1 MNQAYMKI
9 VSLELVNFSRVYSG
23 IGKTRV
29 FIDLLNS
36 DNEINLFLGA
46 NGSGKSSIM
55 GCFHPFAYNSAIG
68 DNTSN
73 SDLIIEGKDG
83 KKEIVITY
91 GEDVYRIQH
100 IYTRKKDGTI
110 SVKSYIMKNNEELND
125 SGTVTT
131 FKSIIYQELGIN
143 ETFLTLLSIGNRV
156 NGFVEFTSGE
166 RKKYATKIFSEL
178 DVINEYYKRMTVK
191 SRKMKTLLSNVTS
204 KLSKYRN
211 YDKTELEMKL
221 KDITVNIKKL
231 NDSKSIISQDIGG
244 IETQLKDLKDVVDKY
259 DGLQREAEVI
269 MNRISDNR
277 RNKVNNLTYSQLVE
291 EKDKLVWAKHNT
303 EVSVTELSTKVNAN
317 LDFINSSL
325 NRIDKINEDI
335 RKLGTLE
342 DIRDLENT
350 KYQLTEEINQLSS
363 LDYTSVK
370 GLSKEDLVRAT
381 IYLDRAA
388 DICSKLIFDTES
400 EDNILDLFEKF
411 KVDNKIYDKVNKK
424 FNDSNVKL
432 QSYLSTTSTM
442 MEVALPKIKEYA
454 DCKSTDGCPYVT
466 FYNTFVKIATQTE
479 AETQRDMRNLRNEVS
494 NYQNELIILGILKE
508 VSQYLLDNQKYL
520 NLPRGIFQ
528 PDTFIQRYVQDR
540 TIYDND
546 VLTTYIDL
554 IESRDRL
561 EKLNQ
566 SLELVNMKL
575 DKYNDIKALSKRYQT
590 QLDLD
595 SAEIATKTEENDKL
609 VNDVNELNAD
619 LETIKYKLDILTKDI
634 ELQTEIDDFTKKID
648 SINEEVKSIQSKI
661 SKVDSLNQKLY
672 DLRLDRNRC
681 DANIMELETQKS
693 KLSIILNDIIT
704 LQNEELTIRED
715 YDNILMIQDAVSP
728 TKGIPVE
735 FIEFY
740 MRHEMIDKMNDL
752 LDSVYHGELVLLKD
766 EMVIDEN
773 EFRIPYKKRNTIVS
787 DISKASDGERAILT
801 ITFSLVLIQLSL
813 DKYNIMLLDE
823 IDTSLDYKTRGKFL
837 DLLERYM
844 SIIGAKQLF
853 LISHNN
859 MFDTY
864 PVNAIM
870 TSEQNISSMKN
881 AYSIKLY

>member
-1 MNQAYMKI
+1 MKI

-55 GCFHPFAYNSAIG
+55 GCFHPFAYNSAVG

-91 GEDVYRIQH
+91 GGDVYRIQH

-244 IETQLKDLKDVVDKY
+244 VESQIKDLKDVVDKY
-259 DGLQREAEVI
+259 DGLQKDAERI
-269 MNRISDNR
+269 MNRISENR
-277 RNKVNNLTYSQLVE
+277 KNKATNLSSTELIE
-291 EKDKLVWAKHNT
+291 EKDRLLNEKHKK
-303 EVSVTELSTKVNAN
+303 EVIITELSTIVNSN
-317 LDFINSSL
+317 LDYIDSL
-325 NRIDKINEDI
+325 MNRVNKTNDDM

-342 DIRDLENT
+342 DIRDLEST
-350 KYQLTEEINQLSS
+350 KYQLTEEIKQLSS
-363 LDYTSVK
+363 LDYTPVK
-370 GLSKEDLVRAT
+370 GLSKDDLVRST
-381 IYLDRAA
+381 IYLDRAS

-400 EDNILDLFEKF
+400 EDDILDLFEKF
-411 KVDNKIYDKVNKK
+411 KADNKIYDRVNKK

-442 MEVALPKIKEYA
+442 VEVSLPKIKEYA
-454 DCKSTDGCPYVT
+454 DCKTTEGCPYVI
-466 FYNTFVKIATQTE
+466 FYNTFMRIVNQTE
-479 AETQRDMRNLRNEVS
+479 AETQRDMKNLRNEVS
-494 NYQNELIILGILKE
+494 NYHNDLVILGVFKE
-508 VSQYLLDNQKYL
+508 VSQYLLDNKKYL
-520 NLPRGIFQ
+520 NLPSGIFH
-528 PDTFIQRYVQDR
+528 PDTFIQRYVKER
-540 TIYDND
+540 TIYNNE
-546 VLTTYIDL
+546 VLTHYIDL
-554 IESRDRL
+554 IESRD
-561 EKLNQ
+561 KLDKLKQ

-575 DKYNDIKALSKRYQT
+575 DKYNDIKTLSEKYQS
-590 QLDLD
+590 QLESDNSEVVAKTVDNEAMLLELD
-595 SAEIATKTEENDKL
+595 VLNHELEEIAN
-609 VNDVNELNAD
+609 N
-619 LETIKYKLDILTKDI
+619 LETVTKDN
-634 ELQTEIDDFTKKID
+634 ELQTEIDDLTKKID

-661 SKVDSLNQKLY
+661 SKVESLNQKLY
-672 DLRLDRNRC
+672 DLRLDRNKC

-693 KLSIILNDIIT
+693 KLSIILNDIVT

-715 YDNILMIQDAVSP
+715 YDNILAIQDAVSP

-766 EMVIDEN
+766 EMVIDES

>member
-1 MNQAYMKI
+1 MKI

-36 DNEINLFLGA
+36 DNEINLFLGV

-244 IETQLKDLKDVVDKY
+244 VESQIKDLKDVVDKY
-259 DGLQREAEVI
+259 DGLQKDAERI
-269 MNRISDNR
+269 MNRISENR
-277 RNKVNNLTYSQLVE
+277 KNKATNLSSTELIK
-291 EKDKLVWAKHNT
+291 EKDRLLDEKHKK
-303 EVSVTELSTKVNAN
+303 EVIITELSTIVNSN
-317 LDFINSSL
+317 LDYIDSIM
-325 NRIDKINEDI
+325 NRISKTNDDM

-350 KYQLTEEINQLSS
+350 KYQLTEEIKQLSS
-363 LDYTSVK
+363 LDYTPVK
-370 GLSKEDLVRAT
+370 GLSKDDLVRST
-381 IYLDRAA
+381 IYLDRAS

-411 KVDNKIYDKVNKK
+411 KADNKIYDRVNKK
-424 FNDSNVKL
+424 FNDSNIKL

-442 MEVALPKIKEYA
+442 VEVSLPKIKEYA
-454 DCKSTDGCPYVT
+454 DCKTTEGCPYVI
-466 FYNTFVKIATQTE
+466 FYNTFMRIVNQTE
-479 AETQRDMRNLRNEVS
+479 AETQRDMKNLRNEVS
-494 NYQNELIILGILKE
+494 NYHNDLVILGVFKE
-508 VSQYLLDNQKYL
+508 VSQYLLGNKKYL
-520 NLPRGIFQ
+520 NLPSGIFH
-528 PDTFIQRYVQDR
+528 PDTFIQRYVKER
-540 TIYDND
+540 TIYNNE
-546 VLTTYIDL
+546 VLTHYIDL
-554 IESRDRL
+554 IESRD
-561 EKLNQ
+561 KLDKLKQ

-575 DKYNDIKALSKRYQT
+575 DKYNDIKTLSEKYQS
-590 QLDLD
+590 QLESDNSEVVAKTVDNEAMLLELD
-595 SAEIATKTEENDKL
+595 VLNHELEGIAN
-609 VNDVNELNAD
+609 N
-619 LETIKYKLDILTKDI
+619 LETVTKDN
-634 ELQTEIDDFTKKID
+634 ELQTEIDDLTKKID

-661 SKVDSLNQKLY
+661 SKVESLNQKLY
-672 DLRLDRNRC
+672 DLRLDRNKC

-693 KLSIILNDIIT
+693 KLSIILNDIVT

-715 YDNILMIQDAVSP
+715 YDNILAIQDAVSP

-766 EMVIDEN
+766 EMVIDES

-864 PVNAIM
+864 PVNTIM

>member
-1 MNQAYMKI
+1 MKI

-55 GCFHPFAYNSAIG
+55 GCFHPFAYNSAVG

-110 SVKSYIMKNNEELND
+110 TVKSYIMKNNEELND

-244 IETQLKDLKDVVDKY
+244 VESRIKDLKDVVDKY
-259 DGLQREAEVI
+259 DGLQKDAERI
-269 MNRISDNR
+269 MNRISENR
-277 RNKVNNLTYSQLVE
+277 RNKTTNLSSAELIE
-291 EKDKLVWAKHNT
+291 EKERLLNEKHKKEVIITQISTLVN
-303 EVSVTELSTKVNAN
+303 SN
-317 LDFINSSL
+317 LDYINSLL
-325 NRIDKINEDI
+325 NRIDKTNDDI

-350 KYQLTEEINQLSS
+350 KYQLTEEIKQLSS
-363 LDYTSVK
+363 LDFTSVK

-381 IYLDRAA
+381 IYLDRAS

-411 KVDNKIYDKVNKK
+411 KADNKIYDRVNKK
-424 FNDSNVKL
+424 FNESNVKL

-442 MEVALPKIKEYA
+442 VEVSLPKIKEYA
-454 DCKSTDGCPYVT
+454 DCKNTEGCPYVT
-466 FYNTFVKIATQTE
+466 FYNTFMRIVNQTE
-479 AETQRDMRNLRNEVS
+479 AETQRDMKNLRNEVS
-494 NYQNELIILGILKE
+494 NYHNDLVILGVFRE
-508 VSQYLLDNQKYL
+508 VSQYLLDNKKYL
-520 NLPRGIFQ
+520 DLPSGIFQ
-528 PDTFIQRYVQDR
+528 PDTFIQRYVKER
-540 TIYDND
+540 TIYNNEA
-546 VLTTYIDL
+546 LTHYIDL
-554 IESRDRL
+554 IESRD
-561 EKLNQ
+561 KLDKLKQ
-566 SLELVNMKL
+566 SLELVNVKL
-575 DKYNDIKALSKRYQT
+575 EKYNDIKTLSEKYQS
-590 QLDLD
+590 QLESDNAEMVDKKVDNDAMLKELD
-595 SAEIATKTEENDKL
+595 VLNYELQEITNK
-609 VNDVNELNAD
+609 
-619 LETIKYKLDILTKDI
+619 LETVTKDN
-634 ELQTEIDDFTKKID
+634 ELQTQIDDFTKQID
-648 SINEEVKSIQSKI
+648 AINEEVKSIQSKI
-661 SKVDSLNQKLY
+661 SKVESLNQKLY
-672 DLRLDRNRC
+672 DLRLDRNKC

-693 KLSIILNDIIT
+693 KLSIILNDIVT

-766 EMVIDEN
+766 EMVIDES

>member
-55 GCFHPFAYNSAIG
+55 GCFHPFAYNSAVG

-91 GEDVYRIQH
+91 GGDVYRIQH

-244 IETQLKDLKDVVDKY
+244 VESQIKDLKDVVDKY
-259 DGLQREAEVI
+259 DGLQKDAERI
-269 MNRISDNR
+269 MNRISENR
-277 RNKVNNLTYSQLVE
+277 KNKATNLSSTELIE
-291 EKDKLVWAKHNT
+291 EKDRLLNEKHKK
-303 EVSVTELSTKVNAN
+303 EVIITELSTIVNSN
-317 LDFINSSL
+317 LDYIDSL
-325 NRIDKINEDI
+325 MNRVNKTNDDM

-342 DIRDLENT
+342 DIRDLEST
-350 KYQLTEEINQLSS
+350 KYQLTEEIKQLSS
-363 LDYTSVK
+363 LDYTPVK
-370 GLSKEDLVRAT
+370 GLSKDDLVRST
-381 IYLDRAA
+381 IYLDRAS

-400 EDNILDLFEKF
+400 EDDILDLFEKF
-411 KVDNKIYDKVNKK
+411 KADNKIYDRVNKK

-442 MEVALPKIKEYA
+442 VEVSLPKIKEYA
-454 DCKSTDGCPYVT
+454 DCKTTEGCPYVI
-466 FYNTFVKIATQTE
+466 FYNTFMRIVNQTE
-479 AETQRDMRNLRNEVS
+479 AETQRDMKNLRNEVS
-494 NYQNELIILGILKE
+494 NYHNDLVILGVFKE
-508 VSQYLLDNQKYL
+508 VSQYLLDNKKYL
-520 NLPRGIFQ
+520 NLPSGIFH
-528 PDTFIQRYVQDR
+528 PDTFIQRYVKER
-540 TIYDND
+540 TIYNNE
-546 VLTTYIDL
+546 VLTHYIDL
-554 IESRDRL
+554 IESRD
-561 EKLNQ
+561 KLDKLKQ

-575 DKYNDIKALSKRYQT
+575 DKYNDIKTLSEKYQS
-590 QLDLD
+590 QLESDNSEVVAKTVDNEAMLLELD
-595 SAEIATKTEENDKL
+595 VLNHELEEIAN
-609 VNDVNELNAD
+609 N
-619 LETIKYKLDILTKDI
+619 LETVTKDN
-634 ELQTEIDDFTKKID
+634 ELQTEIDDLTKKID

-661 SKVDSLNQKLY
+661 SKVESLNQKLY
-672 DLRLDRNRC
+672 DLRLDRNKC

-693 KLSIILNDIIT
+693 KLSIILNDIVT

-715 YDNILMIQDAVSP
+715 YDNILAIQDAVSP

-766 EMVIDEN
+766 EMVIDES